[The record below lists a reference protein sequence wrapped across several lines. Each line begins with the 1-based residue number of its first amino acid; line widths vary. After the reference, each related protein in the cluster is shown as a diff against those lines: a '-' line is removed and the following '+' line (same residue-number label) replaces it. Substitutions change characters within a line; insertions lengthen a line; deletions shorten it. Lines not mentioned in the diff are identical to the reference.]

1 LPDYQGLGI
10 GHALSST
17 IASMWKALGCVATST
32 TTHPALIAARCRSPH
47 WRMHRRPSLCGSVE
61 TKYRGLRHAR
71 TRLTAGFTYCGPVM
85 ARAEAESMHG

>member
-1 LPDYQGLGI
+1 VGI
-10 GHALSST
+10 GHALSTT
-17 IASMWKALGCVATST
+17 IASLWKARGCTATST

-71 TRLTAGFTYCGPVM
+71 SRLTAGFTYCGPPL
-85 ARAEAESMHG
+85 APDKAKALHG